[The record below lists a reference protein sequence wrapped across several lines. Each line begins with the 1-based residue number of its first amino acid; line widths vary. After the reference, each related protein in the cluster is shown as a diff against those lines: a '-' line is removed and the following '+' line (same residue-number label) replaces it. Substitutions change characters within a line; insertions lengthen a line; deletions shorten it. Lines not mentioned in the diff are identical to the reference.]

1 MGGGDRGGRTVE
13 GRERGKRGAFRE
25 FLRLEAAGGAVLL
38 LCVVLAL
45 VWANSPWRSA
55 YHALWGTHLYV
66 EVAAFRLETSLL
78 HWINDG
84 LMALFF
90 FVVGLEIKREIV
102 AGELAEPRK
111 AMLPIAG
118 AIGGMLVPAAIYTA
132 INAGGPGASGW
143 GVPMATDIAF
153 AVAAVSV
160 LGRRVP
166 TSLKVFLTAL
176 AIVDDLGAILVIAV
190 FYAHGVSWSW
200 LGVGA
205 AGLAVCILLNVR
217 RVRSPVPYALAGL
230 AVWVAFLHSGV
241 HATIAGVLVATTI
254 PSRRRIDSRE
264 FLRRGASILD
274 DFEEASEFR
283 SARLVSGAQ
292 QNALGALE
300 EAVEHVQTP
309 LQRLE
314 GALHPWVVFG
324 VLPVFALANAGVS
337 IEASPTAMLGHPVAL
352 GVVAGLVLGKS
363 AGITLF
369 AWGSVRLGLAAL
381 PGDARWPQLHGV
393 AWLAGIGFTMSLFIA
408 GLAFGEGELLSVA
421 KLAILVAS
429 IVACLGGMLVLRAG
443 GTVREDNRLT
453 DS

>member
-1 MGGGDRGGRTVE
+1 MGGGDRGGDAVAAPAVRL
-13 GRERGKRGAFRE
+13 RGAFRE

-38 LCVVLAL
+38 ACVVIALA
-45 VWANSPWRSA
+45 WANSPFRAA
-55 YHALWGTHLYV
+55 YDELWSTHLLI
-66 EVAAFRLETSLL
+66 EIAGFRLEESLL

-90 FVVGLEIKREIV
+90 FVVGLEIKREVV

-118 AIGGMLVPAAIYTA
+118 ALGGMLVPAAIYAT
-132 INAGGPGASGW
+132 INAGGPGAAGW

-160 LGRRVP
+160 LGSRVP
-166 TSLKVFLTAL
+166 ASLKVFLTAL

-190 FYAHGVSWSW
+190 FYAHGVTWAW
-200 LGVGA
+200 LGTGA
-205 AGLAVCILLNVR
+205 VGLAICALFNR
-217 RVRSPVPYALAGL
+217 RRIRRPIPYALVGL
-230 AVWVAFLHSGV
+230 IVWFAFLQSGV
-241 HATIAGVLVATTI
+241 HATIAGVLVALTI
-254 PSRRRIDSRE
+254 PARRQIDSSE
-264 FLRRGASILD
+264 FLRRSAAILD
-274 DFEEASEFR
+274 NFKEASEFR

-292 QNALGALE
+292 QNALGAME

-314 GALHPWVVFG
+314 DALHPWVAFG

-337 IEASPTAMLGHPVAL
+337 IEGSPTATLGHPVAL
-352 GVVAGLVLGKS
+352 GVIAGLVLGKS
-363 AGITLF
+363 VGITLF
-369 AWGSVRLGLAAL
+369 AWASVRLGLAAL
-381 PGDARWPQLHGV
+381 PGDAGWLQLNGV

-408 GLAFGEGELLSVA
+408 GLAFGEGELLSIA

-429 IVACLGGMLVLRAG
+429 IVACLGGMLVLGAG
-443 GTVREDNRLT
+443 GTKKGSEF
-453 DS
+453 

>member
-1 MGGGDRGGRTVE
+1 M
-13 GRERGKRGAFRE
+13 RGAFRE

-38 LCVVLAL
+38 VCVVVALA
-45 VWANSPWRSA
+45 WANSPFRVA
-55 YHALWGTHLYV
+55 YDELWATHLSI
-66 EVAAFRLETSLL
+66 EVARFRLDESLL

-118 AIGGMLVPAAIYTA
+118 ALGGMLVPAAIYAA
-132 INAGGPGASGW
+132 INAGGPGAAGW

-160 LGRRVP
+160 LGSRVP
-166 TSLKVFLTAL
+166 ASLKVFLTAL

-190 FYAHGVSWSW
+190 FYAHGVAWAW
-200 LGVGA
+200 LGAGA
-205 AGLAVCILLNVR
+205 AGLALCALFNGLRI
-217 RVRSPVPYALAGL
+217 RSPIPYALAGL
-230 AVWVAFLHSGV
+230 GVWVAFLHSGV
-241 HATIAGVLVATTI
+241 HATIAGVLVAMTI
-254 PSRRRIDSRE
+254 PSRRRLDSRE
-264 FLRRGASILD
+264 FLRRSASILE

-283 SARLVSGAQ
+283 SARLVSGGQ

-314 GALHPWVVFG
+314 DALHPWVVFG
-324 VLPVFALANAGVS
+324 VLPLFALANAGVS
-337 IEASPTAMLGHPVAL
+337 IEGSPAAMASHPVAL
-352 GVVAGLVLGKS
+352 GIVAGLVLGKS
-363 AGITLF
+363 IGISLF
-369 AWGSVRLGLAAL
+369 AWGATRLGLAAL
-381 PGDARWPQLHGV
+381 SSDARWAQLHGV

-408 GLAFGEGELLSVA
+408 GLAFGQGELMAVA

-429 IVACLGGMLVLRAG
+429 VLAFTGGMAVLYVG
-443 GTVREDNRLT
+443 GGRPKASNRSQRLP
-453 DS
+453 

>member
-1 MGGGDRGGRTVE
+1 V
-13 GRERGKRGAFRE
+13 
-25 FLRLEAAGGAVLL
+25 
-38 LCVVLAL
+38 CVVLAL
-45 VWANSPWRSA
+45 AWANSPFRTA
-55 YHALWGTHLYV
+55 YHELWSTHLSIQ
-66 EVAAFRLETSLL
+66 VAAFRLDESLL

-90 FVVGLEIKREIV
+90 FVVGLEIKREVV

-118 AIGGMLVPAAIYTA
+118 ALGGMVVPAAIYAT
-132 INAGGPGASGW
+132 INAGGPGVAGW

-160 LGRRVP
+160 LGSRVP

-190 FYAHGVSWSW
+190 FYADGVAWAW

-205 AGLAVCILLNVR
+205 AGLALCAFFNARQI
-217 RVRSPVPYALAGL
+217 RSPIPYALAGL
-230 AVWVAFLHSGV
+230 GVWAAFLQSGV
-241 HATIAGVLVATTI
+241 HATIAGVLVALTI
-254 PSRRRIDSRE
+254 PARRRLDSRE
-264 FLRRGASILD
+264 FLRRSTAILQH
-274 DFEEASEFR
+274 FEEASEFR
-283 SARLVSGAQ
+283 SARLVSGGQ
-292 QNALGALE
+292 QSALGALE

-324 VLPVFALANAGVS
+324 VLPLFALANAGVS
-337 IEASPTAMLGHPVAL
+337 IEGSPTGMLGHPVAL
-352 GVVAGLVLGKS
+352 GVIAGLVMGKS

-369 AWGSVRLGLAAL
+369 AWGATRLGLAAL
-381 PGDARWPQLHGV
+381 PPDARWIQLHGV

-408 GLAFGEGELLSVA
+408 GLAFGEGELMAVA

-429 IVACLGGMLVLRAG
+429 VVACLGGLLVLLVLGSNTTGRQ
-443 GTVREDNRLT
+443 D
-453 DS
+453 